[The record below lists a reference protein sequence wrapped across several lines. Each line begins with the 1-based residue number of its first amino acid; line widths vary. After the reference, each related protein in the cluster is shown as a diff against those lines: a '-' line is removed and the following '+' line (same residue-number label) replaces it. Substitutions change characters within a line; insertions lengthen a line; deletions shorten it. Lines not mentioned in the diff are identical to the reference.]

1 MRKLANGWHVPE
13 GDTKMTRH
21 IETDKS
27 PSLAEYEQKQRKTI
41 LEHIPQ
47 KNTFVDVGANVGV
60 WSITLQQH
68 FKHVV
73 SYEPS
78 KRNVK
83 CLENNVQG
91 KTEIRNTALSD
102 FNGESQ
108 FHDEIKNCG
117 NSKLWAESS
126 QTGLY
131 NVPVRK
137 LDDEN
142 IENIS
147 LIKMDVQGY
156 EWQVIQG
163 AQNVIETQQPW
174 IAFEVSA
181 DVDVICKFLEDR
193 NYDMIDNKSKRILI
207 YAPKSGIN
215 APTQNAFG
223 RRMGPGPYV
232 LLLPEDK
239 QQIAAERHGNLA

>member
-1 MRKLANGWHVPE
+1 MIKLTNGWHVPE

-21 IETDKS
+21 IETDIT
-27 PSLAEYEQKQRKTI
+27 PGQAEYEHKQRTTI
-41 LEHIPQ
+41 LKHIPE

-60 WSITLQQH
+60 WSITLAKY

-78 KRNVK
+78 VRNVE
-83 CLENNVQG
+83 CLKKNVQG
-91 KTEIRNTALSD
+91 RTEIRNTALSD
-102 FNGESQ
+102 FNGESD

-117 NSKLWAESS
+117 NSKLWNENKST
-126 QTGLY
+126 QTY
-131 NVPVRK
+131 KVKVRK

-142 IENIS
+142 IENCS

-163 AQNVIETQQPW
+163 AQKLIETQQPW

-207 YAPKSGIN
+207 YAPKSGKN
-215 APTQNAFG
+215 SPEQKAFG
-223 RRMGPGPYV
+223 RRMGPGPYIT
-232 LLLPEDK
+232 LLPEDK
-239 QQIAAERHGNLA
+239 QRIAAERHGN

>member
-1 MRKLANGWHVPE
+1 MRKLDNGWHVPE

-27 PSLAEYEQKQRKTI
+27 PALAEYEQKQRITI
-41 LEHIPQ
+41 LKNIPE

-78 KRNVK
+78 VRNVE
-83 CLENNVQG
+83 CLKQNTKG
-91 KTEIRNTALSD
+91 ITEIRQVALSD
-102 FNGESQ
+102 FNGESV

-117 NSKLWAESS
+117 NSKLWTDSNQPGVYS
-126 QTGLY
+126 
-131 NVPVRK
+131 VPVRK

-163 AQNVIETQQPW
+163 AKNIIETQQPW

-181 DVDVICKFLEDR
+181 DVDVICKFLEKR

-207 YAPKSGIN
+207 YAPKSGRN
-215 APTQNAFG
+215 APPAEAFG
-223 RRMGPGPYV
+223 RRMGPGPYIK
-232 LLLPEDK
+232 LLPEDK
-239 QQIAAERHGNLA
+239 QRIAAERHGN

>member
-1 MRKLANGWHVPE
+1 MRQLLNGWHVPE

-21 IETDKS
+21 IESDKS
-27 PSLAEYEQKQRKTI
+27 PALAEYEHKQRKTI
-41 LEHIPQ
+41 LKNIPV

-60 WSITLQQH
+60 WSITLAQH
-68 FKHVV
+68 FDTVY

-78 KRNVK
+78 VRNRE
-83 CLENNVQG
+83 CLEKNVEG
-91 KTEIRNTALSD
+91 KTIIKNVALSN
-102 FNGESQ
+102 FNGEST

-117 NSKLWAESS
+117 NSKLWNEGDVP
-126 QTGLY
+126 GLY

-137 LDDEN
+137 LDEEN

-163 AQNVIETQQPW
+163 AQNVIEQQQPW

-207 YAPKSGIN
+207 YAPTSGEN
-215 APTQNAFG
+215 APSKEAFG

-232 LLLPEDK
+232 KLLPEDK
-239 QQIAAERHGNLA
+239 QKIAAERHGN